1 MYNELKN
8 YIIFIQSSTESILTG
23 DTDTHLDTFLRAD
36 TVNKTESVIGDSW
49 NISLFAMLTGPPPTL
64 PLSSIRKR

>member
-36 TVNKTESVIGDSW
+36 TVNKTESVIGDS
-49 NISLFAMLTGPPPTL
+49 
-64 PLSSIRKR
+64 